1 MKKFYIPVFTAAF
14 LFTSFLSQAQ
24 GTYISIA
31 SNPGNFTLDDPRFW
45 TGGVPPPNPC
55 NSCTIKILSNVT
67 MVQCCGFSTSVNP
80 VASSV
85 FTNQTPTGGVGTDLP
100 VTLGMRFKSSFA
112 GSINGAKFY
121 KLPGM
126 VGPHTGILYDNV
138 GTVIRIV
145 TFANETASGWQTQNF
160 PTPFTAVPGTTYVIA
175 VYFSD
180 GHYLTDHFYFAAA
193 GVTNGVLTA
202 PQDGTPDPNGV
213 FTYGGAPAFPAST
226 FQSSNYWVDINFSG
240 TDGGWLNDVVINNST
255 INAYG
260 SVTLT
265 FNTYVELF
273 NTSVTIG
280 NDPVSAETIKL
291 NDQVDLNGTSSV
303 VLANNLTTV
312 DATDIGV
319 RPIAGPHTDFPA
331 GNTNVSPGLYA
342 IIPPD
347 ANGFDY
353 TWTLN
358 VSGLGKSTAS
368 YMPNGNPYYGLNC
381 LPYSAGSPNT
391 CAAGFVFGPTIT
403 TLDPTFGLIFTQSIP
418 LPVVLV
424 QFLAIKNDDGSVR
437 LNWATSQEQNAGY
450 YDVERSSDQSGW
462 IKIGSV
468 KAKGYS
474 STTTNYSLTDQ
485 LPIDGTGYYRL
496 KMVDLDAK
504 FTYSKTVSVTADK
517 NSVPLVIY
525 NNPFTDQIRLKVN
538 VSKLQNLVMTVSDM
552 LGRTYINQSYQAQ
565 PGDNFVNLQPN
576 TGGSGMYILRI
587 QGDSYDQT
595 VKLEKQ

>member
-1 MKKFYIPVFTAAF
+1 
-14 LFTSFLSQAQ
+14 
-24 GTYISIA
+24 
-31 SNPGNFTLDDPRFW
+31 
-45 TGGVPPPNPC
+45 
-55 NSCTIKILSNVT
+55 

-85 FTNQTPTGGVGTDLP
+85 FTNQTPSGGVGTDLA

-112 GSINGAKFY
+112 GSINGARFY

-126 VGPHTGILYDNV
+126 VGPHTGILYDNA
-138 GTVIRIV
+138 GTVIRTV
-145 TFANETASGWQTQNF
+145 TFAGETASGWQTQNF
-160 PTPFTAVPGTTYVIA
+160 ATPFTAVPGATYVIA

-180 GHYLTDHFYFAAA
+180 GHYLADNFFFAAG

-213 FTYGGAPAFPAST
+213 FTYGAAPAFPTST
-226 FQSSNYWVDINFSG
+226 FRSTNYWVDINFSG

-273 NTSVTIG
+273 NTSITIG
-280 NDPVSAETIKL
+280 NDPVSAEYIKL
-291 NDQVDLNGTSSV
+291 NDQVDLNGTSAV

-312 DATDIGV
+312 DATDIGAST
-319 RPIAGPHTDFPA
+319 IIGPHDDFFNP
-331 GNTNVSPGLYA
+331 GVKSPGLFA

-347 ANGFDY
+347 ANGYNY
-353 TWTLN
+353 TWTLDKTQ
-358 VSGLGKSTAS
+358 LGPS
-368 YMPNGNPYYGLNC
+368 GNPYQPSPGINHYLLNC
-381 LPYSAGSPNT
+381 APAVAGSPNT
-391 CAAGFVFGPTIT
+391 CADGFVFGPTIT
-403 TLDPTFGLIFTQSIP
+403 TLDPTFGLIFTQSTP

-504 FTYSKTVSVTADK
+504 FTYSKTVSVTADN

-525 NNPFTDQIRLKVN
+525 NNPFTDQIRLKIN
-538 VSKLQNLVMTVSDM
+538 VSRLQNLVLTVSDM
-552 LGRTYINQSYQAQ
+552 LGRTYISQSYQAQ

-576 TGGSGMYILRI
+576 TGGSSMYILRI